1 MSRTKH
7 FILASILAAGLFA
20 PLNAHAA
27 ELRSVACSVSV
38 NYLLNG
44 VVRAPY
50 QKDFVITP
58 GTTFEDDF
66 STFTRFRIFDASTRL
81 EADNKTTTVSFSYYN
96 DVGVFEAIDFRTELK
111 LRNDRT
117 PETTSATHTYWSSLG
132 VAGNHTTDY
141 SFTCQVLK
149 D

>member
-1 MSRTKH
+1 MSRTKQ

-20 PLNAHAA
+20 PLNANAA

-66 STFTRFRIFDASTRL
+66 STITRFRIFDASTRL

-117 PETTSATHTYWSSLG
+117 PETTSGTHTYWSSLG
-132 VAGNHTTDY
+132 VAEATRPITR
-141 SFTCQVLK
+141 SLARF
-149 D
+149 